1 MVSQTPWQSGKTR
14 KSEKTEII
22 KEAEENNENPNEYIM
37 QDKRRHCFSLKKKKR
52 TGCWKKKHSGEKM

>member
-37 QDKRRHCFSLKKKKR
+37 QDKRRHCFS
-52 TGCWKKKHSGEKM
+52 